1 MGGELAK
8 IATQL
13 KQEDPEGEHMAEA
26 EEDKLTQL
34 EQAEKLMSASKP
46 AAKKKKNDNGETTD
60 TIEHLLNDEDQIG
73 AAIVTPES
81 KQEKVKRQIKNNN
94 EGILENG
101 LNMGNTFANTECVD
115 CEETI
120 VIGNGNGTGNG
131 NGNGTGTDNSTGTG
145 NYTGTGA
152 GTDAGNYTGTV
163 GRLEV
168 DVLAINNSSSS
179 SNSTEI
185 KTENEKEE
193 EEADVLNEENLN
205 EENETVESDEKL
217 EEQSKSTTLSDIIQ
231 ALHLMKHAHQAHQ

>member
-1 MGGELAK
+1 MG
-8 IATQL
+8 
-13 KQEDPEGEHMAEA
+13 MAEA

-120 VIGNGNGTGNG
+120 VIGNGNGTGTD

-145 NYTGTGA
+145 NYTGT
-152 GTDAGNYTGTV
+152 V
-163 GRLEV
+163 GRVEV
-168 DVLAINNSSSS
+168 DVLATNNSSSSSNSS